1 MPPPSL
7 PPVDRFVR
15 RVEVNMFGCPLKDE
29 DEESAEKRSRLE
41 PIPDIGQAEAEAGLR
56 RAVVR
61 LSAHV
66 GYHTAKLCEGRPTA
80 CCSQAECSCGLSYS

>member
-1 MPPPSL
+1 
-7 PPVDRFVR
+7 
-15 RVEVNMFGCPLKDE
+15 MFGCPLKDE

-66 GYHTAKLCEGRPTA
+66 GYYTVKLSDVRPTA
-80 CCSQAECSCGLSYS
+80 CCIEVEGACGLSYS